1 MIVFEAAE
9 HGRHRGIY
17 CALGPHG
24 LKVASRPGPRLVWAR
39 DVGDKT
45 QTLTLLASLRP
56 ERARLSVR

>member
-9 HGRHRGIY
+9 HGCHRGTY

-24 LKVASRPGPRLVWAR
+24 LKVASRPGPRPYGRGKWGQDEA
-39 DVGDKT
+39 
-45 QTLTLLASLRP
+45 LTLLASLRP